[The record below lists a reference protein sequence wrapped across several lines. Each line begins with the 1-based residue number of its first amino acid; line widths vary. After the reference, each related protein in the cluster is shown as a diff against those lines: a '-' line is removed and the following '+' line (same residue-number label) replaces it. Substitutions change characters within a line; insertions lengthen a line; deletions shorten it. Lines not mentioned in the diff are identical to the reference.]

1 MTHTCSHTFVVAK
14 LQMLLSV
21 VAAAALRKLAMAA
34 PGNQQAAATLAVESL
49 TRCHQLQPP
58 GTPTVSPCITT
69 KTSTSAMTSKL
80 TNPSTKAAAAAA
92 EAGSNTKQTNS
103 SSSVHMA
110 ALTCACLPACLP
122 PSLQLLRC
130 LSSAQAA
137 LICNGETTRRL
148 HPCAHLSRH
157 LHSASARIQSSGTAG
172 SLQAASARIRAGTLL
187 QSDSSHYHHHLRA
200 LPSHVKQ
207 KSPPLP
213 SCAQTASVPAAGCR
227 HVQIMHLHR
236 PSMIR
241 CTAHHQQHFQAV
253 LKQHPC
259 CRLLPHTAC
268 ISTALLPSGAQHTNR
283 TSRLR

>member
-1 MTHTCSHTFVVAK
+1 MQPHICCRQTADAVVCCGCCSPSKASNGCARQSAGSSHTRRREPDK
-14 LQMLLSV
+14 MPST
-21 VAAAALRKLAMAA
+21 AA
-34 PGNQQAAATLAVESL
+34 PRDS
-49 TRCHQLQPP
+49 HSQPMHHHKDLNI
-58 GTPTVSPCITT
+58 SNH
-69 KTSTSAMTSKL
+69 KL